1 VRLGSKRVSAELILL
16 GVVVGGIAIWAALG
30 GKPISWMKYRA
41 DVAGQRIV
49 EYVSGPY
56 VQRIHPETEDESVAA
71 VQGEGG
77 YRLVEFYA
85 EWCTSCRVQAI
96 SLEQV
101 ENDFAGRLEVIS
113 IDIDSP
119 NAQQLKGE
127 FAVNVVPTLVF
138 IDPDGQEIQ
147 RFKGGTASPFLIE
160 IIDEE
165 LPPVSEE
172 PSE

>member
-1 VRLGSKRVSAELILL
+1 MRLKSKRASTELILL

-30 GKPISWMKYRA
+30 GKPISWMKFKA

-49 EYVSGPY
+49 EYISGPH

-85 EWCTSCRVQAI
+85 EWCASCRIQAI

-101 ENDFAGRLEVIS
+101 ENEYAGRLDVIS

-138 IDPDGQEIQ
+138 IDPNGKEIQ
-147 RFKGGTASPFLIE
+147 RFKGGTALPFLAE
-160 IIDEE
+160 IIDDE
-165 LPPVSEE
+165 LLPLE
-172 PSE
+172 PDSAE